1 MLVHSASERSVRYAL
16 LMLGRMPT
24 SKEPISGPPKDL
36 LKISLSRHAE
46 SKAKASKQTRTLN
59 HPLEAYRLCI
69 GSQQGAEAQL
79 KLDGALGMTCPPRS
93 PQHWEVISVIGSM
106 GNSRMNAD
114 PATPPGLI
122 ELDTRRFLMDLLRII
137 FAILLPPLGVFLQV
151 GIGKHFWINI
161 LLTILGYI
169 PGIVH
174 AIWVIAK
181 Y

>member
-1 MLVHSASERSVRYAL
+1 MALSISRGLWIGGRSVAFRGGRCGSMLVHSASERSVRYAL

-46 SKAKASKQTRTLN
+46 SKAKASKQTRTLS

-114 PATPPGLI
+114 Q
-122 ELDTRRFLMDLLRII
+122 RRYSW
-137 FAILLPPLGVFLQV
+137 LG
-151 GIGKHFWINI
+151 
-161 LLTILGYI
+161 
-169 PGIVH
+169 
-174 AIWVIAK
+174 
-181 Y
+181 